1 MIAIVNI
8 GAAPGQDADGTH
20 EYSVRINHREIARFC
35 HARSQGLATCL
46 TRAAMAVQMAGWA
59 ELAEYRDAMRTVEP
73 EEDR

>member
-8 GAAPGQDADGTH
+8 GAAPGQDADGVH
-20 EYSVRINHREIARFC
+20 EYSVRINQREIARFC

-59 ELAEYRDAMRTVEP
+59 QLTDYVDALRTVEP
-73 EEDR
+73 EEER